1 MNQDKSIEIC
11 NACVESCEVC
21 ITSCLVSNP
30 SKMSGCIQAC
40 RDCSDICNMT
50 VRFISRNSK
59 YANRLALLCAVV
71 SDLCA
76 RECGK
81 HDDDDCKKCA
91 KACKRCSAECSR
103 ISK

>member
-1 MNQDKSIEIC
+1 MSQNKSIEIC

-30 SKMSGCIQAC
+30 SKMAGCIQAC
-40 RDCSDICNMT
+40 RDCSDICSML

-59 YANRLALLCAVV
+59 HTNRLALLCSVV
-71 SDLCA
+71 SDTCA
-76 RECGK
+76 RECTK
-81 HDDDDCKKCA
+81 YDDSDCKICA
-91 KACKRCSAECSR
+91 RSCKRCSTECSK